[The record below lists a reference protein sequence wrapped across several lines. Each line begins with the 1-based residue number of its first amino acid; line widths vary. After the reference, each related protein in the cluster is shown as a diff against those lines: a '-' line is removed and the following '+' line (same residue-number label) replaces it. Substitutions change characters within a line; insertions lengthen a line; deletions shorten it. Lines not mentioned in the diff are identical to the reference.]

1 MGLLPPEVVPAAS
14 WAPPTPRELLHCLPA
29 GGDSRG
35 VDVIRGGA
43 FGIVCHSGFSV
54 ALLVLV
60 LQLQNQPQA
69 EVLKTALI

>member
-29 GGDSRG
+29 GGDSRE
-35 VDVIRGGA
+35 VDVTPGGA
-43 FGIVCHSGFSV
+43 FGIVCPSAFSV
-54 ALLVLV
+54 A

-69 EVLKTALI
+69 EVLKTALN